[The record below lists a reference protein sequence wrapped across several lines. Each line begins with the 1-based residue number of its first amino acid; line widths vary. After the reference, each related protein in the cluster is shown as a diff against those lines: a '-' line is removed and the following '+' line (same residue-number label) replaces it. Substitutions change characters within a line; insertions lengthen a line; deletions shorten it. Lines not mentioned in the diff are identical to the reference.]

1 MSSMAMKPAL
11 LSETSASNMTWENR
25 EKDLA
30 TILFIII
37 NIILHLLQI
46 LYVTGSLIEKKF
58 TQNNGSTLKKT
69 IKLSNKMLAY
79 KTFKRN

>member
-1 MSSMAMKPAL
+1 
-11 LSETSASNMTWENR
+11 MTWENR

-30 TILFIII
+30 IILFIII
-37 NIILHLLQI
+37 NIILRLLQI
-46 LYVTGSLIEKKF
+46 LYLTGSLTEKKF

-69 IKLSNKMLAY
+69 IKRSNKMLAY